1 MKRENERIEEKKRRG
16 KIRDAFMAEVFFAI
30 ESKSYD
36 DNERRFQVPLW
47 VSRKWFVC

>member
-16 KIRDAFMAEVFFAI
+16 KIRDAFMAEVFFFAI

-36 DNERRFQVPLW
+36 DNERRFQVPL
-47 VSRKWFVC
+47 